1 MLVYVIFALVIVVV
15 LSWTMINQRVLR
27 YSCGVIAS
35 AALIACTIL
44 LSLNFTSHYGMKK
57 VTTVETHQV
66 YSLAGN
72 KVPAG
77 VLAAKQLGT
86 HSNRYVMVYRDSQN
100 GQAKAHFV
108 PNQKK
113 IINAVKKHATYQL
126 TDKQTATVTTRTT
139 RWEWQNA
146 TAKRWLNVGS
156 QAGELVKQTSTVY
169 VPRKT
174 WVVLTPTQMK
184 KLKKIMATSQTAGGN
199 AAAAA
204 PQAKEQLAEAMVAK
218 IKGMVK

>member
-15 LSWTMINQRVLR
+15 LSWTMINQRALR

-57 VTTVETHQV
+57 VTTTETHQI
-66 YSLAGN
+66 YSLAGS

-86 HSNRYVMVYRDSQN
+86 HSNRYVLVYRDSEN
-100 GQAKAHFV
+100 GPAKTHFV

-113 IINAVKKHATYQL
+113 ITNAVKKHATYRL
-126 TDKQTATVTTRTT
+126 TDKKTATVTTKTT

-146 TAKRWLNVGS
+146 IAKRWLNVGS

-174 WVVLTPTQMK
+174 WVVLTPAQMK
-184 KLKKIMATSQTAGGN
+184 KMKKLMATTQTAGST
-199 AAAAA
+199 ATTAV
-204 PQAKEQLAEAMVAK
+204 PQAKKQLAEVMVAR
-218 IKGMVK
+218 IKSMVK